1 MSMPTG
7 DSPEDVQAYYQYL
20 QGHHIT
26 DGRVETW
33 HIDWFAVAWLWGFVV
48 VMTIA
53 ILYWVKQYRT
63 TRQRPSIYPMDA
75 FGGWTAEAARP
86 ATVFFIALTLFIVA
100 FDAAIIIGHLVW
112 GQKF

>member
-1 MSMPTG
+1 MAMPTG
-7 DSPEDVQAYYQYL
+7 DSPQDVQDYYEYL

-33 HIDWFAVAWLWGFVV
+33 HVDWFAVAWLWGFVA

-63 TRQRPSIYPMDA
+63 TRQRPGIYPMDA
-75 FGGWTAEAARP
+75 FGGWTSEGAGP
-86 ATVFFIALTLFIVA
+86 ATAFFIVFTLFIVA

-112 GQKF
+112 GQRF